1 MMKCRSK
8 AALIADTLNSLSSF
22 LNSEHLL
29 PHARILNNSFS
40 RTRKLPL
47 SSTMFFSLFRHGST
61 ISEDIDFIFQKM
73 SAPPSKNAV
82 LHRQSILNHDV
93 WKAVLKKQISL
104 FYGAGLAQ
112 NRYKGYLLV
121 AIDGSKVMLPESPA
135 LNQIFGGPLNKACR
149 TKEELIT
156 PSAHI
161 SAAYDPLNCQILDF
175 IMEPYNVSEI
185 PMMREHL
192 DRLLPFLEGKKVL
205 IMADRYYGSVELF
218 RWCAL
223 HGFDFLV
230 RAKNN
235 FFKDLRGEIPEAI
248 QDARFTVTL
257 NKPWIKRIKDPEI
270 RQSFQEDPDVL
281 LRLVRN
287 DYSYQQEDTA
297 VRKKDKKRY
306 KVYKHVD
313 VHAEYFTSLPAGKFS
328 REEILSLYHDKRWD
342 VETCYDRLKN
352 DVKLNQVHSRN
363 PILIRNQFFAKVIF
377 SNIAGILFNAA
388 NDRIDSPKHLPNY
401 KKIIQILYSFT
412 IAEKIM
418 KEKIRSTAINRII
431 KEAIRN
437 KILIRKGRHVRRWG
451 RFMISIPTKKYR
463 IGGRSN
469 PKVHAS
475 RYGGYVT
482 TNH

>member
-149 TKEELIT
+149 TKEELIA

-175 IMEPYNVSEI
+175 WS
-185 PMMREHL
+185 
-192 DRLLPFLEGKKVL
+192 
-205 IMADRYYGSVELF
+205 
-218 RWCAL
+218 
-223 HGFDFLV
+223 
-230 RAKNN
+230 
-235 FFKDLRGEIPEAI
+235 
-248 QDARFTVTL
+248 
-257 NKPWIKRIKDPEI
+257 
-270 RQSFQEDPDVL
+270 
-281 LRLVRN
+281 
-287 DYSYQQEDTA
+287 
-297 VRKKDKKRY
+297 
-306 KVYKHVD
+306 
-313 VHAEYFTSLPAGKFS
+313 
-328 REEILSLYHDKRWD
+328 
-342 VETCYDRLKN
+342 
-352 DVKLNQVHSRN
+352 
-363 PILIRNQFFAKVIF
+363 
-377 SNIAGILFNAA
+377 
-388 NDRIDSPKHLPNY
+388 
-401 KKIIQILYSFT
+401 
-412 IAEKIM
+412 
-418 KEKIRSTAINRII
+418 
-431 KEAIRN
+431 
-437 KILIRKGRHVRRWG
+437 
-451 RFMISIPTKKYR
+451 
-463 IGGRSN
+463 
-469 PKVHAS
+469 
-475 RYGGYVT
+475 
-482 TNH
+482 